1 MFEISNELSWQIRK
15 KRAFNLLSI
24 SEAAEQIG
32 ISRQTLRKIEVG
44 KLKRTKKTVFIKLTD
59 WLLVE
64 MEA

>member
-15 KRAFNLLSI
+15 KRAFNMLSI

-44 KLKRTKKTVFIKLTD
+44 KLKRTKKTIFIKLTD

-64 MEA
+64 LEA